1 MLFLLLRGE
10 RMEMNKKVNYK
21 TSNGIEIKQDS
32 VWKKMKKNKVAYL
45 FLLPKLVFF
54 AIFMLIPI
62 IWSLILSFQ
71 DVGIFNSEWVGLKN
85 YIAVFKNEVFM
96 VSLWNTFLYTIVTVP
111 AFVITALL
119 IATLIHPLGKH
130 SQSFFRAAFYLP
142 QVTSMVIIAM
152 VWRWMY
158 NYRFGLFNYIM
169 NFFGIENIDWLGQ
182 SATALPSLM
191 IMAILIPP
199 GSGIIIYLAAM
210 NDVNP
215 SLYEAAKID
224 GANAFQRWIRIT
236 VPLLKPTT
244 LYLVILS
251 TISSFQVFTQIIMMT
266 GGGPGNSTETIVH
279 VIYKTA
285 FRDFNF
291 GGASAQ
297 SMILFAIIMVF
308 AIFQYRVLQSDK

>member
-1 MLFLLLRGE
+1 
-10 RMEMNKKVNYK
+10 MELNKKVNYK
-21 TSNGIEIKQDS
+21 TTNGIEIKQDS
-32 VWKKMKKNKVAYL
+32 VWTKVKKNKIAYL
-45 FLLPKLVFF
+45 FLLPKLLFF
-54 AIFMLIPI
+54 AVFMLIPI
-62 IWSLILSFQ
+62 IWSFILSFQ
-71 DVGIFNSEWVGLKN
+71 DVGVFNSEWVGLKN

-96 VSLWNTFLYTIVTVP
+96 VSLWNTFLYTIITVP

-224 GANAFQRWIRIT
+224 GANAFQRWMKIT